1 MKKIFIIALVF
12 VLAVSLV
19 ACGRRNNEETTP
31 ATTQPS
37 TGMDIIPDME
47 PMETNIP
54 DPNVDTSMPMYT
66 EGTGS
71 ADLTG
76 PSDAFTSGTQK

>member
-1 MKKIFIIALVF
+1 MKKILALIFVF

-19 ACGRRNNEETTP
+19 ACGRSKNENTTP
-31 ATTQPS
+31 STTHPS
-37 TGMDIIPDME
+37 TGMDIVPDMK

-66 EGTGS
+66 NGTEGT
-71 ADLTG
+71 DLT
-76 PSDAFTSGTQK
+76 AQNATSSYSAK

>member
-12 VLAVSLV
+12 VLAVALV
-19 ACGRRNNEETTP
+19 ACGRRNDEPTTP

-37 TGMDIIPDME
+37 TGMDVIPDME

-54 DPNVDTSMPMYT
+54 DPNVDSSMPMYT
-66 EGTGS
+66 DGTTS
-71 ADLTG
+71 TDMTG
-76 PSDAFTSGTQK
+76 PSDTITSGTQK